1 MRPQP
6 YSFLLKSVVSG
17 EFSDFSL
24 TCNDHD
30 FKLHQVVVCPQSP
43 VLKAALLGGF
53 KETTSKVVAV
63 NEFDVTAVRSMVTFL
78 YTGDY
83 DPRTDKLQ
91 MPLQSDDDGKNEEAE
106 IRDIQGDSMSED
118 SEASGPERER
128 TTEDILFHLRVNAI
142 ADYYK
147 IEKLVKVST
156 AKISTIF
163 GIEQDFRIFP
173 TVIQEM
179 SVSNRDTDL
188 ESIIA
193 SAMSNCVEELT
204 ASQLLRT
211 LDLENSLAVEIIE
224 ACGKRIQKLEVEL
237 SDAYGL
243 MNSYKSL
250 RDNQVEHNTA
260 TLAKIEALIALLK
273 NRSKCRHCSKD
284 FGCYIAEESPL
295 FGQGSVYMLRCEGS
309 PPYVGAVQGD
319 DETLKVFQ
327 RGDDKVQ
334 ELVCD
339 AVAWIA
345 GCKPVVR

>member
-43 VLKAALLGGF
+43 VIKAALLGGF

-91 MPLQSDDDGKNEEAE
+91 MPLQSDDDVKNEEAE
-106 IRDIQGDSMSED
+106 IHDSQGDSMSED

-147 IEKLVKVST
+147 IEKLVKLST
-156 AKISTIF
+156 TKIGTIF
-163 GIEQDFRIFP
+163 EIDQDFRIFP

-179 SVSNRDTDL
+179 SVSNRETDL

-193 SAMSNCVEELT
+193 SAMANCVEELT
-204 ASQLLRT
+204 ASQRLPT
-211 LDLENSLAVEIIE
+211 LDLENSLAIGIIE
-224 ACGKRIQKLEVEL
+224 AC
-237 SDAYGL
+237 DAAIAAKNLG
-243 MNSYKSL
+243 
-250 RDNQVEHNTA
+250 A
-260 TLAKIEALIALLK
+260 TLRHQGPILIRELLTFSVAKPVTVAIHNLIPGG
-273 NRSKCRHCSKD
+273 SI
-284 FGCYIAEESPL
+284 IAMAYRMKTIPL
-295 FGQGSVYMLRCEGS
+295 RIMGS
-309 PPYVGAVQGD
+309 PTPD
-319 DETLKVFQ
+319 DPHGNMPFL
-327 RGDDKVQ
+327 
-334 ELVCD
+334 
-339 AVAWIA
+339 
-345 GCKPVVR
+345 